1 MVIKKDQKGFTI
13 LELMIATTVFS
24 VMLMLASAGIIQIG
38 RIYYKGIT
46 TNRTQEVTRSV
57 VEDISRNYQ
66 LTGNKSYQAA
76 DGPDGVKVVC
86 IGLTRYTYKTEQI
99 VDATHHALW
108 TDRLNSTGNC
118 QPVDLAKTNPSDGD
132 ENSDNTELGKTLQR
146 EMLGRNMRL
155 GNNFSLAKDDAND
168 GLRISV
174 KVIYGEKDL
183 IMDDGT
189 CQPMG
194 FGGQF
199 CAVASLD
206 SFVKG
211 RL

>member
-1 MVIKKDQKGFTI
+1 MKIAQNQKGFTI
-13 LELMIATTVFS
+13 LELIIATTVFG
-24 VMLMLASAGIIQIG
+24 VMLILASAGIIQIG

-46 TNRTQEVTRSV
+46 TNRTQEVARSV

-66 LTGNKSYQAA
+66 LSGAETFQSKTAG
-76 DGPDGVKVVC
+76 GVVAVC
-86 IGLTRYTYKTEQI
+86 LDTTRYSFKIDETVTDTQ
-99 VDATHHALW
+99 HALW
-108 TDRLNSTGNC
+108 VDKIKTYDATCEPLDLTQKTPGDSNTDNSDFGKSM
-118 QPVDLAKTNPSDGD
+118 QRELLAK
-132 ENSDNTELGKTLQR
+132 
-146 EMLGRNMRL
+146 NMRL
-155 GNNFSLAKDDAND
+155 GHLTISKIDSKDSLTV
-168 GLRISV
+168 SV
-174 KVIYGEKDL
+174 KVIYGDKDL
-183 IMDDGT
+183 LQEDGT